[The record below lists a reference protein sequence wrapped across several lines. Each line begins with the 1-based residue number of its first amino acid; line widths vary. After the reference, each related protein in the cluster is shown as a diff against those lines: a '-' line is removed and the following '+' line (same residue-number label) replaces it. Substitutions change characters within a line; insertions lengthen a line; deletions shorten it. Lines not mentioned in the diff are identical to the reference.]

1 MRDWVKMRT
10 DLYRDP
16 KVVLI
21 ADRLNESVLGWS
33 LAQNDAGSNVTHN
46 VTRCVT
52 RCVMRNATVGALVTV
67 WGVMRHAGKR
77 IGDDLV
83 VPKAN
88 LAVIDDIADMPGLGE
103 SMAFVGWAKA
113 NADGVV
119 FPSFF
124 AENNVDPSEDRN
136 VKNAERQKRW
146 RKKQREKRDV
156 TRDVTDNVTSN
167 PREEKSREENEYI
180 DAIASCADAAA
191 QRSAQQPS
199 PAVPGKRKPR
209 PPKQLCQESEA
220 VAEFPVVGGGVWWLP
235 GWKADEWRE
244 VFTGVDVPSEVNKAL
259 QWLRDNPSK
268 RKTHGG
274 MLRFLNQWIERA
286 QNDAGRRQAGRGQG
300 DWQNHEQRRE
310 NSNAAAIAAVR
321 AKYQSHQQHARIDG
335 DSDGGRAAGRGSAG
349 ALFE

>member
-21 ADRLNESVLGWS
+21 ADRLNESVFGCG
-33 LAQNDAGSNVTHN
+33 AAENNAPRN
-46 VTRCVT
+46 VTRS
-52 RCVMRNATVGALVTV
+52 VMRNATVGALVTV
-67 WGVMRHAGKR
+67 WGVLRHSGKR

-88 LAVIDDIADMPGLGE
+88 LTVIDDIADMPGLGE
-103 SMAFVGWAKA
+103 SMAFVGWARL

-119 FPSFF
+119 LPAFF

-146 RKKQREKRDV
+146 REKQREKRDV
-156 TRDVTDNVTSN
+156 TRNVTDTVTGN
-167 PREEKSREENEYI
+167 AREEESREDNKHT
-180 DAIASCADAAA
+180 DAGASCADAAS
-191 QRSAQQPS
+191 QRPAQQTS
-199 PAVPGKRKPR
+199 PPTPAKRKPR
-209 PPKQLCQESEA
+209 PPRQLCEESEA

-235 GWKADEWRE
+235 GWKADEWSE

-259 QWLRDNPSK
+259 QWLRDNPVK
-268 RKTHGG
+268 RKTHRG

-286 QNDAGRRQAGRGQG
+286 QNDAGRRQAGRGQS

-321 AKYQSHQQHARIDG
+321 AKYQLQQQHARIDG
-335 DSDGGRAAGRGSAG
+335 DSDGGRAVGRGSAG

>member
-1 MRDWVKMRT
+1 MLRDWVKMRT

-21 ADRLNESVLGWS
+21 ADRLNESVFGWS
-33 LAQNDAGSNVTHN
+33 TSENNAARN
-46 VTRCVT
+46 VTRN
-52 RCVMRNATVGALVTV
+52 VMRNATVGALVTV

-83 VPKAN
+83 IPKAN
-88 LAVIDDIADMPGLGE
+88 LTVIDDIADMPGLGE
-103 SMAFVGWAKA
+103 SMAFVGWARM

-119 FPSFF
+119 LPAFF
-124 AENNVDPSEDRN
+124 AENNVDPSEDKN
-136 VKNAERQKRW
+136 AKNAERQKRW
-146 RKKQREKRDV
+146 REKQREKKDV
-156 TRDVTDNVTSN
+156 TRNVTDNVTSN
-167 PREEKSREENEYI
+167 AREEESRGESKSI
-180 DAIASCADAAA
+180 DAGASCADAAS
-191 QRSAQQPS
+191 QRSAQHAS
-199 PAVPGKRKPR
+199 PMTPAKRKPR
-209 PPKQLCQESEA
+209 PPRQLCEESEA
-220 VAEFPVVGGGVWWLP
+220 VAEFPVVGNGVWWLP

-244 VFTGVDVPSEVNKAL
+244 VFTGVDVPAEVNKAL

-268 RKTHGG
+268 RKTHRG

-321 AKYQSHQQHARIDG
+321 AKYQSHQQHARIDSN
-335 DSDGGRAAGRGSAG
+335 SDGGRAAGRGAAG